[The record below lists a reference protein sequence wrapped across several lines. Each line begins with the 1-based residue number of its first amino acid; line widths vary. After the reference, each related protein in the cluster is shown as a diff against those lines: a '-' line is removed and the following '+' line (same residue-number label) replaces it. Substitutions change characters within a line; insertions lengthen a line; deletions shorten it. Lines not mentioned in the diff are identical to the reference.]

1 MKSLGRILLVA
12 DEAVEFDR
20 LKALFTHVAS
30 AWEVQ
35 YCQSEREALALLE
48 EGEFGAIFADL
59 VSGPLATAQ
68 FLHEVWK
75 KHPKTVRYLMAQTID
90 TDVMVTCVLGA
101 HQYLQQPVN
110 EEFLRSALERVEF
123 INRLV
128 RNPRIQSLVSRM
140 RTLPSRPS
148 LYLEVMR
155 ELRSSNANAKIVGE
169 LVAKDLAISTKLIQV
184 VNSAYY
190 GLAQQITDPADAILL
205 LGMETTASLILSIEA
220 FARFDKVK
228 PLYFSIDRVWKH
240 SQSVAQS
247 AKKIAELM
255 SPDSSV
261 AKDAFTAGLLH
272 DVGKL
277 ALALNFEEQYQGAL
291 KLAEKKNL
299 QAWEVE
305 TEVFGASHAEAG
317 AYLLSLWGLPLPII
331 EAVASHHLPARDLGN
346 NFNAV
351 TAVHLVERLEYEK
364 DLAAI
369 PGNTTVVD
377 LDYPA
382 DLEIEANLDTF
393 RSIIRGQELPDSG
406 GTMFFV
412 KRASE
417 SRSESENESTDST
430 SGMPII
436 VPAAE
441 PIQYEVA
448 NSRPAYSPFRIL
460 SDAVA
465 IAILI
470 AGTAWALRSK
480 PDKNGGDNEGPKLMA
495 KTGAATL
502 SASGGSNQKASVQAS
517 ETTPALTSA
526 TPGTAGEPTRE
537 QLAQE
542 AFSRLKLQGI
552 MYHGVSSSVL
562 INGHTLHLGDQIE
575 GAKIFSV
582 EPLQVTLEKDGM
594 QHKLKLN

>member
-1 MKSLGRILLVA
+1 
-12 DEAVEFDR
+12 
-20 LKALFTHVAS
+20 
-30 AWEVQ
+30 
-35 YCQSEREALALLE
+35 
-48 EGEFGAIFADL
+48 
-59 VSGPLATAQ
+59 
-68 FLHEVWK
+68 
-75 KHPKTVRYLMAQTID
+75 
-90 TDVMVTCVLGA
+90 
-101 HQYLQQPVN
+101 
-110 EEFLRSALERVEF
+110 
-123 INRLV
+123 
-128 RNPRIQSLVSRM
+128 M

-190 GLAQQITDPADAILL
+190 GLAQQVTEAADAILL

-240 SQSVAQS
+240 SQSVAHS
-247 AKKIAELM
+247 AKKIAEAM
-255 SPDSSV
+255 TNDTSI

-291 KLAEKKNL
+291 KLAAKNNL

-331 EAVASHHLPARDLGN
+331 EAVASHHLPSQELGKE
-346 NFNAV
+346 FNAV

-364 DLAAI
+364 DLAAV
-369 PGNTTVVD
+369 PGSTIQVD
-377 LDYPA
+377 LNYPPELQIE
-382 DLEIEANLDTF
+382 DHLENF
-393 RSIIRGQELPDSG
+393 RAIIRGDDLEGSG

-412 KRASE
+412 KNAA
-417 SRSESENESTDST
+417 RSSGQTDDAVQALEAKP
-430 SGMPII
+430 GVPII

-441 PIQYEVA
+441 PIQYREVTA
-448 NSRPAYSPFRIL
+448 GRRNSGSLRI
-460 SDAVA
+460 V
-465 IAILI
+465 
-470 AGTAWALRSK
+470 
-480 PDKNGGDNEGPKLMA
+480 
-495 KTGAATL
+495 GAAVGIAVLILGSVWYSRNTPEKAL
-502 SASGGSNQKASVQAS
+502 ARESRTQEMARVESPKIEKETEISTAKKEPGHASTNGVTATVRESNPDEV
-517 ETTPALTSA
+517 
-526 TPGTAGEPTRE
+526 
-537 QLAQE
+537 
-542 AFSRLKLQGI
+542 FSRLKLQGI

-562 INGHTLHLGDQIE
+562 INGKTLHLGDQIE
-575 GAKIFSV
+575 GARVFSV

-594 QHKLKLN
+594 QHKLKLK